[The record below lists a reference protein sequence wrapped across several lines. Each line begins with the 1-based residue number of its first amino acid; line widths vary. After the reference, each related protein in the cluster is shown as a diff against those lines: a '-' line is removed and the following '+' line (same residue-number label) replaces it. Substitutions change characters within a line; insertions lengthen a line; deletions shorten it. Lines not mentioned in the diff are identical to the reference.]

1 MMDTAAKPKYRA
13 FVSYSHADTTW
24 AQWIQ
29 RELETYRIPKAI
41 VRETGLASNT
51 LRPVFRDSDEL
62 GSTPHL
68 SEAIQDALTESE
80 ALIVICSA
88 AARKSAWVNREIEY
102 FLALSPERAK
112 RVYCLLVGG
121 DANDDIA
128 QVLPGALSD
137 YEGLAADL
145 RKGGDGRKRA
155 RLKLISA
162 LIGVNLDRLV
172 QRDRM
177 KRRHRAMVLGT
188 AATALALL
196 VAVLVHQSRV
206 SSLEAKEKARAA
218 DELVTYMLEDL
229 DKRLDE
235 FDGVAK
241 LDPGFDAAL
250 TYFEGLA
257 PGDMSNQTLER
268 YFDALTIAGDFRI
281 RQGNTVDALRIWE
294 RSSEISG
301 RLVERDPNNAN
312 SWRRHGDS
320 FVSLAFAHWEDPDE
334 IVLNMKQALQFFEKA
349 AEMDPED
356 FNNHGLQVTTLNNL
370 GAGYTKL
377 RDFDT
382 ARDTFVRSLAMSE
395 DLRSRPWPD
404 SANVTQRMLRQEAES
419 AAWMTEVELH
429 LGRPEAAVEWHER
442 EITIRRE
449 KMSNRGDPVRLGDA
463 LNWGARAYESVGD
476 DVTARSRRIEAEQL
490 YESLSQRDPDNF
502 FWQQRHIEST
512 LDRAMGDIHL
522 GNEAVVK
529 QALAEVERR
538 LDELRTQ
545 RPDNVAVTRLLA
557 KTEIAYAQLWV
568 DSSTARSLD
577 FANRARSRL
586 EPYVQRDGTAFETV
600 MLHAEA
606 AALAAYAMIIDG
618 MDAQG
623 RALAQKGIELIE
635 QTSGGSDFLRDKP
648 IEVVLLWLTGEQ
660 QRGDAINAEMRDRGY
675 RSNRLDRWQERLQN
689 QGAPMDRM
697 SP

>member
-1 MMDTAAKPKYRA
+1 MTDTAAKPKYRA
-13 FVSYSHADTTW
+13 FVSYSHADKTW
-24 AQWIQ
+24 ARWVQ
-29 RELETYRIPKAI
+29 RELESYRIPKAI
-41 VRETGLASNT
+41 VRETGLATNT

-62 GSTPHL
+62 GSTPDL
-68 SEAIQDALTESE
+68 SEAVQDALTESE
-80 ALIVICSA
+80 ALIVVCSA
-88 AARKSAWVNREIEY
+88 AARESAWVNREVEF

-112 RVYCLLVGG
+112 RVYCLLVDG

-128 QVLPGALSD
+128 QVLPDALSD
-137 YEGLAADL
+137 YKGLAADV
-145 RKGGDGRKRA
+145 RKGGDGPKRA
-155 RLKLISA
+155 RLKLVSA
-162 LIGVNLDRLV
+162 LVGVNLDRLV

-177 KRRHRAMVLGT
+177 KRRHRAVVLGT

-196 VAVLVHQSRV
+196 VAVLVHQSRL

-250 TYFEGLA
+250 AYFEGLV
-257 PGDMSNQTLER
+257 PEDMSNETLER
-268 YFDALTIAGDFRI
+268 YFDALTIAGDFRM
-281 RQGNTVDALRIWE
+281 RQGNNDDALRIWV

-320 FVSLAFAHWEDPDE
+320 FVSLALAHWEDPDE
-334 IVLNMKQALQFFEKA
+334 IVVNMKKALQFFEKA
-349 AEMDPED
+349 AEMDPEEFD
-356 FNNHGLQVTTLNNL
+356 NHGIRVTTLNNL
-370 GAGYTKL
+370 GAGYTNL

-382 ARDTFVRSLAMSE
+382 ARNTFVRSLALNE
-395 DLRSRPWPD
+395 DLRSMQWPE
-404 SANVTQRMLRQEAES
+404 SANATDRLLSQEAES
-419 AAWMTEVELH
+419 AAWMTELELH

-449 KMSNRGDPVRLGDA
+449 KLRDRGNPVRLGDA
-463 LNWGARAYESVGD
+463 LKWGAVAYESVGD

-502 FWQQRHIEST
+502 YWQRRHIESI
-512 LDRAMGDIHL
+512 LNRAMADIHL
-522 GNEAVVK
+522 GNEAVAR
-529 QALAEVERR
+529 QALAEVEQR
-538 LDELRTQ
+538 LDDLGTQ
-545 RPDNVAVTRLLA
+545 RPDNIAVTRLLA
-557 KTEIAYAQLWV
+557 SMEIAYAQLWV

-586 EPYVQRDGTAFETV
+586 EPHVQREGTIFETV

-606 AALAAYAMIIDG
+606 TAFAAYAMIIEG
-618 MDAQG
+618 MDTQG
-623 RALAQKGIELIE
+623 RAMARSGFELIE
-635 QTSGGSDFLRDKP
+635 RTSGGSVFLRDKP
-648 IEVVLLWLTGEQ
+648 VEVILLWLAGEQ
-660 QRGDAINAEMRDRGY
+660 RRGDAINAEIRGNGY
-675 RSNRLDRWQERLQN
+675 RSNKLDRWQERLQN
-689 QGAPMDRM
+689 
-697 SP
+697 